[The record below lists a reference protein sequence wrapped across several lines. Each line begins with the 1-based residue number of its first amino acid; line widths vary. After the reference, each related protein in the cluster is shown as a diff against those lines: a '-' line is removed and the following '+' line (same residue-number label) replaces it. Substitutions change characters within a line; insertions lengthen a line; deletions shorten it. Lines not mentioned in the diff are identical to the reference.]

1 MDLGRE
7 QIIEKLGAGF
17 LQDARSWIWMPRY
30 VEFFISDD
38 GVNFK
43 LIGRVENKVG
53 EQDWKLQIQD
63 LVLDLT
69 KRVTKAGEIGTP
81 GTHIYARYIK
91 IFAKNYGTIPDEG
104 WHEGAGGEGFIFID
118 EVLVTVAET
127 S

>member
-1 MDLGRE
+1 
-7 QIIEKLGAGF
+7 
-17 LQDARSWIWMPRY
+17 MPRY

-43 LIGRVENKVG
+43 PLGRVENSIG

-69 KRVTKAGEIGTP
+69 KAGETDTP
-81 GTHIYARYIK
+81 GVPLSGRYIK

-118 EVLVTVAET
+118 EVLVVTLPPVQKF
-127 S
+127 

>member
-1 MDLGRE
+1 
-7 QIIEKLGAGF
+7 
-17 LQDARSWIWMPRY
+17 MPRY
-30 VEFFISDD
+30 VDFFISDD

-43 LIGRVENKVG
+43 PLGRVENSIG

-69 KRVTKAGEIGTP
+69 KAGETGTPGAPGTP
-81 GTHIYARYIK
+81 GTPISARYIK

-118 EVLVTVAET
+118 EVLVVTVEET
-127 S
+127 R